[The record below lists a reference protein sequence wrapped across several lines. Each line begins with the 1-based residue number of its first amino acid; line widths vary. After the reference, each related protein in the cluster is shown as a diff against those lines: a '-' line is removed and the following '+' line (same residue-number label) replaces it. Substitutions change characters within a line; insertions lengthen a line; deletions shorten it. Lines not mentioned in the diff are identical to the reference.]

1 MGAGGR
7 QTADNGRQTTDGR
20 QPLSAAL
27 RALLAERIDYAGLF
41 PPAALPM
48 AEAVANFASYRESA
62 DAWALARFVLP
73 VVRIEE
79 FEGVAAP
86 HLRGAPWRLAALAQP
101 TDADAI
107 SALNRRMAG
116 RAHIDTVESR
126 AATVDDVAAL
136 APLVA
141 LATTYVEIPI
151 HDDPAPLIAAVA
163 AHGLRAKVRTGGVTA
178 ESFPCARDVARFLV
192 TCVQHRVMLKATAG
206 LHHPLRGEYALTYDA
221 HPAHATMFGFLNLL
235 LAASFARQGMDAA
248 TLSDLLEEREAGAF
262 GVTDAAVTWRG
273 YVLAADA
280 LANDR
285 GRFAVSFGC
294 CSFREP
300 LDDLSTLSLP

>member
-1 MGAGGR
+1 M
-7 QTADNGRQTTDGR
+7 N
-20 QPLSAAL
+20 AAL

-48 AEAVANFASYRESA
+48 ADAIANFASYRENA

-73 VVRIEE
+73 VVRLEE
-79 FEGVAAP
+79 FEAVAAP
-86 HLRGAPWRLAALAQP
+86 HLRGAPWRLAVLAQR

-107 SALNRRMAG
+107 RAFNGRMAG

-136 APLVA
+136 APLA
-141 LATTYVEIPI
+141 SLAPTYVEIPVRE
-151 HDDPAPLIAAVA
+151 DPAPLVASMA
-163 AHGLRAKVRTGGVTA
+163 AHGLRAKVRAGGVTG
-178 ESFPCARDVARFLV
+178 ESFPRSSEVAQFLV
-192 TCVQHRVMLKATAG
+192 ECVKHRVMLKATAG

-221 HPAHATMFGFLNLL
+221 ESARATMFGFLNVF

-248 TLSDLLEEREAGAF
+248 ELEELLEERDTAAF
-262 GVTDAAVTWRG
+262 QMDDDHVKWRG
-273 YVLAADA
+273 HA
-280 LANDR
+280 LAVAALVND
-285 GRFAVSFGC
+285 RFAVSFGS

-300 LDDLSTLSLP
+300 LDDLSALSFP